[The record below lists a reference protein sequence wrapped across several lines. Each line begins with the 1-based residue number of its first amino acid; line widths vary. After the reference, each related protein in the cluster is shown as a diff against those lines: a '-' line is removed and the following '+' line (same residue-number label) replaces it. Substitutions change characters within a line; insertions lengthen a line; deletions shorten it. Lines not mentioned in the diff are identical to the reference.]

1 MDSED
6 VITTCLVRMIISNLI
21 VESRFV
27 CFRYATCSAARSYG
41 GLFLS
46 GD

>member
-27 CFRYATCSAARSYG
+27 VTPRVAQLAAMAVF
-41 GLFLS
+41 FLS